1 MAGVTK
7 EEIDDILASVDAAE
21 ADRALNSCDEDD
33 SDLDAPMPL
42 PPTQPV
48 PAPTI
53 RPSAPAL
60 SRAPLRV
67 APPNR
72 VADPA
77 RGRVVYAA
85 PKAAGD
91 AHYYMVQ
98 WRRPQNKKPET
109 WDGDAFIK
117 VEGSR
122 VTMISEEGKH
132 MATTSLIGGLP
143 GPGSEMRIGQMDCE
157 VDRAVSFD
165 EFSRATCCL
174 NNPANAPLNSPVYP
188 SSRPGG
194 TPKLFKPPVATG
206 RSTSTLI
213 SRATPLNSPLHRPF
227 VPVTPSA
234 GPSRRAATPTAV
246 SASTGAVVVE
256 QPPPQPARSFYGQP
270 AKPAR
275 KIFIGDKL
283 DRERK
288 AWGGALHDPKAPGAL
303 VLSRPPESEAKRLG
317 VTINDVVVDPSIA
330 EKLRDHQ
337 REGVQFMYRC
347 VMGMTGANGTGCIL
361 ADEMGLGKTL
371 QTIALVHTLLKQ
383 SPWSNEAKVVSKVLI
398 VCPVSLVNNWAQE
411 FKKWAKSDITVVPVG
426 DKEDNRTRA
435 FPNNASLQVMIIGY
449 EKLRKYIK
457 VLKSCVPPIG
467 LVVCDEGH
475 RLKSKDNKTTKMF
488 DRLSCTRRILL
499 TGTPVQNDLGEYWA
513 MASARERLLA
523 DQKADFACPG
533 VFGNYSAFARQFEK
547 PILKA
552 RTPNCSAKD
561 SELGLDR
568 SEQLKELSLEF
579 VLRRTSEVLTNFLP
593 PKTEY
598 VLFVAPSKL
607 QLEVFKRL
615 LGGPRDVTAMLRGMS
630 STQSLATIDLLR
642 KVANS
647 PTLLRKKEDGSH
659 DDEALDILQ
668 SALSVIPPK
677 TRTVDATISGKLTV
691 LENILRS
698 VAYARDEKIVVVSSW
713 TTTLNLIQDLCIRHR
728 YDFLRLDGSTP
739 QKQRQELVDRFNR
752 RPVQD
757 SMVFL
762 LSAKAGGVGLNLIGA
777 SRLVLFDSDWNPS
790 TDLQAMARIHR
801 DGQKKPVFIY
811 RLLTVNTIDE
821 KIYQRQITK
830 MGLSDQM
837 LGEGSGSKTTKD
849 SFSFEELRDIF
860 TVSLETDGC
869 GTHDLLG
876 CDCGG
881 KGGTQLDSVESA
893 ADTPEIENSESSSD
907 DEASAGFI
915 SASQFDPEPTAKMLR
930 KANRVQAEK
939 LAALKEWAHI
949 DAFDT
954 QSVGGIKDN
963 LLYNILRDA
972 QKADQSKV
980 GKADEDERPTKRLRG
995 GDSSCSSRTTS
1006 PGGETTATSPS
1017 PKSDSSDEDDS
1028 DDAVRVPARRKT
1040 RPRNSGVGAVAD
1052 TGVDRVKKHNLHTIA
1067 ENDGVGR
1074 VLYVFE
1080 KEARA
1085 RI

>member
-1 MAGVTK
+1 
-7 EEIDDILASVDAAE
+7 
-21 ADRALNSCDEDD
+21 
-33 SDLDAPMPL
+33 
-42 PPTQPV
+42 
-48 PAPTI
+48 
-53 RPSAPAL
+53 
-60 SRAPLRV
+60 
-67 APPNR
+67 
-72 VADPA
+72 
-77 RGRVVYAA
+77 
-85 PKAAGD
+85 
-91 AHYYMVQ
+91 MVQ
-98 WRRPQNKKPET
+98 WRKPQQKKHKT

-157 VDRAVSFD
+157 VDRAVSYD
-165 EFSRATCCL
+165 EFNRATCCL
-174 NNPANAPLNSPVYP
+174 NNPMNAPLNSSANPT
-188 SSRPGG
+188 SRPGG
-194 TPKLFKPPVATG
+194 TPKPFKALMVNGRGPTPVAA
-206 RSTSTLI
+206 
-213 SRATPLNSPLHRPF
+213 RANPLNRPF
-227 VPVTPSA
+227 TPVTPTA
-234 GPSRRAATPTAV
+234 GPSRAARTPSSATPSSHFAAAADTA
-246 SASTGAVVVE
+246 
-256 QPPPQPARSFYGQP
+256 PPQSAQSFYGQP
-270 AKPAR
+270 ANPAK
-275 KIFIGDKL
+275 KIFIGDRNNKQ
-283 DRERK
+283 RE
-288 AWGGALHDPKAPGAL
+288 AWGGALHDPRAPGAL
-303 VLSRPPESEAKRLG
+303 VLPRPPESEAKRMG
-317 VTINDVVVDPSIA
+317 VTINDVVVDPAIR

-337 REGVQFMYRC
+337 REGVSFMYRC

-371 QTIALVHTLLKQ
+371 QTIALIHTLLKQ
-383 SPWSNEAKVVSKVLI
+383 SPWSNESKVIGKALV

-411 FKKWAKSDITVVPVG
+411 FKKWARGDITVVAVG
-426 DKEDNRTRA
+426 DKEDMRTAA
-435 FPNNASLQVMIIGY
+435 FPTNPNLHVMIIGY

-457 VLKSCVPPIG
+457 KIKYCQPPIG
-467 LVVCDEGH
+467 LIVCDEGH

-488 DRLSCTRRILL
+488 DELSCTRRILL

-513 MASARERLLA
+513 MVRVHEVPAA
-523 DQKADFACPG
+523 DYLADFACPG
-533 VFGNYSAFARQFEK
+533 VFGTYSAFSRQFEK

-552 RTPNCSAKD
+552 RTPNCNRKD
-561 SELGLDR
+561 ADVGLDR

-593 PKTEY
+593 PKSEY
-598 VLFVAPSKL
+598 VLFVAPSTL
-607 QLEVFKRL
+607 QLEVFRRL
-615 LGGPRDVTAMLRGMS
+615 LGGSRDVTAMLRGMS

-647 PTLLRKKEDGSH
+647 PTLLRKKEDGSR
-659 DDEALDILQ
+659 DEDALDLVQ

-691 LENILRS
+691 LENILSS
-698 VAYARDEKIVVVSSW
+698 VAYARTEKIVVVSSW

-752 RPVQD
+752 GSVQD

-837 LGEGSGSKTTKD
+837 LGDSSGGKTAKD

-860 TVSLETDGC
+860 TVSPQTDGC

-881 KGGTQLDSVESA
+881 RGGVKLKGSEEP
-893 ADTPEIENSESSSD
+893 DTPEADDGDSSSEED
-907 DEASAGFI
+907 AQAGFV
-915 SASQFDPEPTAKMLR
+915 SASQFDPEPTAKMVR
-930 KANRVQAEK
+930 KATKAQADK
-939 LAALKEWAHI
+939 LAALKEWAHV
-949 DAFDT
+949 DAFDSA
-954 QSVGGIKDN
+954 SVGGIKDD
-963 LLYNILRDA
+963 LLYNLLRDA
-972 QKADQSKV
+972 QKTDEA
-980 GKADEDERPTKRLRG
+980 KATKRAMKDERPIKKLRAA
-995 GDSSCSSRTTS
+995 DSSSSSRVTS
-1006 PGGETTATSPS
+1006 PSVESPATSPS
-1017 PKSDSSDEDDS
+1017 LESDGSGVDDS
-1028 DDAVRVPARRKT
+1028 DEEAMRVPARRKM
-1040 RPRNSGVGAVAD
+1040 RPRASRAKAPIDMGI
-1052 TGVDRVKKHNLHTIA
+1052 DRVKKHNLHMIA
-1067 ENDGVGR
+1067 ADGGVGR
-1074 VLYVFE
+1074 ILYVFE
-1080 KEARA
+1080 KESSA